1 MTKLLANKE
10 FFLKQSEFLFAEF
23 IDNNEKYKTL
33 AYFRRSPE
41 AWLIMLKIMENFYAE
56 TNIHVEELINK
67 IPNNIASRL
76 SIFSL
81 IDDAAKKGFVIKLE
95 SSGDKRKKIIKPSE
109 KFIKEYNEWLSN
121 FTKENN
127 RKLE

>member
-1 MTKLLANKE
+1 MGKLIIDKE

-23 IDNNEKYKTL
+23 INNNEKYQTL

-41 AWLIMLKIMENFYAE
+41 AWLIMLKIMENYYADAD
-56 TNIHVEELINK
+56 IHVEELINK
-67 IPNNIASRL
+67 IPNNIASRV

-81 IDDAAKKGFVIKLE
+81 IDDADKKGFIIKLE
-95 SSGDKRKKIIKPSE
+95 SSGDKRKKTIKPSE

-121 FTKENN
+121 FVNN
-127 RKLE
+127 TLIKL